1 MVKSEIIS
9 KLSKK
14 IHHKLKRSEIE
25 KVFEIIFQT
34 ITQGIKD
41 NRSSELRGFGR
52 FSPKKIK
59 GRSNARNPK
68 SGEVIQTID
77 KKSISFKMSKKLK
90 EEINKTER
98 KSN

>member
-25 KVFEIIFQT
+25 KVLEIIFET

>member
-25 KVFEIIFQT
+25 KVLEIIFET

-77 KKSISFKMSKKLK
+77 KK
-90 EEINKTER
+90 
-98 KSN
+98 